1 MNSNP
6 IPPPMPGGP
15 PAYFPYGSPPP
26 PPHPPAPKSR
36 FKSWLC
42 YSILMSSLLANLT
55 MYLSWKDYFS
65 SAEGPGEKFH
75 SGERTAKDK
84 LAVIRISGTIMP
96 PFTSRILKTIQ
107 AARDDDNVKGVLL
120 AVNSPGGFV
129 TDSHQIY
136 HQLKKLSD
144 KKPVYVSMG
153 SMAASGGVYVSMG
166 AGDGA
171 KIFAEPTTWTGSIG
185 VIIPHYE
192 VTDLAEKVGF
202 RAAPLKTG
210 EFKDA
215 LSPFREMT
223 DRERALWEN
232 ILNQSFEQF
241 LQVIDENR
249 ANLDLEQV
257 RALATGQI
265 YTAKDAQANGLID
278 EIGFEDEALAALQQK
293 TGLTKARVVT
303 YEYPITLL
311 DALLGSVKAPDP
323 MAQWQA
329 LFEASVPRAM
339 YLFSAGPV
347 PPVATP

>member
-1 MNSNP
+1 
-6 IPPPMPGGP
+6 MPGGP
-15 PAYFPYGSPPP
+15 APSYFPVGPPP
-26 PPHPPAPKSR
+26 PPPPLPPAPKSR
-36 FKSWLC
+36 FKSWLVS
-42 YSILMSSLLANLT
+42 SILMSSLLANLI
-55 MYLSWKDYFS
+55 MYLSWKEYFS
-65 SAEGPGEKFH
+65 SADGPGEKFH

-107 AARDDDNVKGVLL
+107 TARDDDHVKGVLL

-144 KKPVYVSMG
+144 KKPVYVAMG
-153 SMAASGGVYVSMG
+153 SMAASGGVYVAMG
-166 AGDGA
+166 AGDKA

-223 DRERALWEN
+223 GPERAVWDN
-232 ILNQSFEQF
+232 ILNQAFEQF
-241 LQVIDENR
+241 LQVIDDNR
-249 ANLDLEQV
+249 ANLDRDQV
-257 RALATGQI
+257 RTLATGQI
-265 YTAKDAQANGLID
+265 YTAKDAKANGLID
-278 EIGFEDEALAALQQK
+278 EIGFEDEALAALQK
-293 TGLTKARVVT
+293 ETGLSKARVIT

-311 DALLGSVKAPDP
+311 EAVLGMSKAPDP
-323 MAQWQA
+323 LAQWQA
-329 LFEASVPRAM
+329 LFEASVPQAM
-339 YLFSAGPV
+339 YLYSTGLV
-347 PPVATP
+347 PPVQKL